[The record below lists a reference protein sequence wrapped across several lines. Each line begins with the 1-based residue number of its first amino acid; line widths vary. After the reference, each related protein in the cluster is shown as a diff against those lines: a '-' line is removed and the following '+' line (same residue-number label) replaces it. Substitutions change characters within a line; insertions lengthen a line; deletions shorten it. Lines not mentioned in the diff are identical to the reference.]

1 MNTKLLR
8 IRLKIMDLLES
19 EGGQDLVE
27 YALVTALIALGATLS
42 MKSLGTAIS
51 TVFVNVKATL
61 TAS

>member
-1 MNTKLLR
+1 
-8 IRLKIMDLLES
+8 MDLLER